1 MDKKTT
7 LAFSRLVDIMDD
19 LREKC
24 PWDKKQTIASLRQLT
39 IEETYELADAI
50 TEEDWKGI
58 KEELGDLLLHIVFYA
73 KIGSEQKQFELD
85 EVINGI
91 CEKLIARHPHIYGD
105 PANAGQV
112 IKVKDAEE
120 VKRNWEKL
128 KLKEGKTSVIGGVP
142 LSLPATVKAMRL
154 QEKARQVGFEWDHK
168 EQVWEKVEE
177 EIGELKHAVEMREKA
192 AVSLEPGANS
202 QQPTTRSQELQA
214 AVEEEFGD
222 VVFSLINYARFLQV
236 DAENA
241 LEKTNKKF
249 IHRFSQMEQQALKTG
264 KSLNDMSLPEM
275 DAIWNAI
282 KQQQRDQ

>member
-1 MDKKTT
+1 MDKKSAT
-7 LAFSRLVDIMDD
+7 AFSRLVTIMDE

-24 PWDKKQTIASLRQLT
+24 PWDRKQTIASLRQMT

-58 KEELGDLLLHIVFYA
+58 KEELGDLMLHIVFYA

-105 PANAGQV
+105 V
-112 IKVKDAEE
+112 KVNDAED
-120 VKRNWEKL
+120 VKKNWEKL

-142 LSLPATVKAMRL
+142 QSLPATVKAMRL
-154 QEKARQVGFEWDHK
+154 QEKAKQVGFEWDNK

-177 EIGELKHAVEMREKA
+177 EMRELKEAIHNREKGGMSPEPGSN
-192 AVSLEPGANS
+192 SLEPGA
-202 QQPTTRSQELQA
+202 RSQELQS

-222 VVFSLINYARFLQV
+222 LVFSLINYARFLQV

-249 IHRFSQMEQQALKTG
+249 IHRFSQMEQQALQSG
-264 KSLNDMSLPEM
+264 KDLNNMTLLEM
-275 DAIWNAI
+275 DAIWNTI
-282 KQQQRDQ
+282 KQQRQEK